1 VTTAAIHPLLLGEGR
16 TPLTPD
22 ALDFLRAEWTPLFL
36 QERIVEA
43 SANRAT
49 LDRWTALAFRIVR
62 AFSDHPFETQ
72 AAISRELALDRNVL
86 VRLNRVLRRSD
97 LAQELIVQRGQA
109 AKYWQNTIAPMA
121 RSGSVRA
128 ALRGESRHPCRV
140 GVYVGVSCMFSCSFC
155 GRHRD
160 ARYSPQDV
168 PSGNAL
174 FDQMVNAA
182 PDGDPYTF
190 YISGGL
196 EPLTNPGLGDL
207 VRAGAARGFKL
218 SLYTNGF
225 MLTPHLL
232 QKQPGLWDLDALR
245 ISLYGANAA
254 EAARVT
260 QHDKAYDQVRRN
272 AAQYLRLRNERRAA
286 TKFGFN
292 FVLLHDHADQVLDIV
307 EMIAEINRE
316 AQDAGGTRRQV
327 DFLTLREDYS
337 VPPDRG
343 LSDDERARLV
353 AMFAELEN
361 RRRHEDLVDL
371 HVDFGY
377 ALYPESQG
385 VVGQPLEMVN
395 YADMRPVGYPQV
407 SVAVDLLGD
416 VYLYREAAFLERP
429 GARRYVIGR
438 LSPTKSLEDVVAEFL
453 ASGQKIEPLP
463 GETAYF
469 DIFDHVV
476 TKLLNQAD
484 EDERFGVPFEDGPVR
499 DRLPHGAELP
509 GRS

>member
-327 DFLTLREDYS
+327 D
-337 VPPDRG
+337 
-343 LSDDERARLV
+343 
-353 AMFAELEN
+353 
-361 RRRHEDLVDL
+361 L

>member
-1 VTTAAIHPLLLGEGR
+1 MTTAAIHPLLRLGER
-16 TPLTPD
+16 HTPLTPE
-22 ALDFLRAEWTPLFL
+22 ALDFLRAQWTPLLL
-36 QERIVEA
+36 QERLVDA
-43 SANRAT
+43 STDRAA
-49 LDRWTALAFRIVR
+49 LDRWTAHAFRIVR
-62 AFSDHPFETQ
+62 TLSDHPFETQ
-72 AAISRELALDRNVL
+72 AAIARDLALDRDAL

-121 RSGSVRA
+121 RPGAVRA
-128 ALRGESRHPCRV
+128 ALRGQSRHPCRV

-160 ARYSPQDV
+160 ARYAAQDV

-174 FDQMVNAA
+174 FDQMVHAA
-182 PDGDPYTF
+182 PDGDPHTF

-196 EPLTNPGLGDL
+196 EPLTNPGLGDF
-207 VRAGAARGFKL
+207 VRAGTARGFRL

-232 QKQPGLWDLDALR
+232 QKQPGLWDLESLR

-254 EAARVT
+254 EATRVT
-260 QHDKAYDQVRRN
+260 QNEKAYDQVRRN
-272 AAQYLRLRNERRAA
+272 AGNYLRLRNERRAA
-286 TKFGFN
+286 TRFGFN

-316 AQDAGGTRRQV
+316 AQDAGGARRQV
-327 DFLTLREDYS
+327 DFLTLREDFS
-337 VPPDRG
+337 VPPDGG
-343 LSDDERARLV
+343 LSDDERERLV
-353 AMFAELEN
+353 AVFAELKERC
-361 RRRHEDLVDL
+361 RREDLADL

-395 YADMRPVGYPQV
+395 YADMRPVGYPQI

-429 GARRYVIGR
+429 GATRYIIGR
-438 LSPTKSLEDVVAEFL
+438 ISPTKSLEDVVAEFL
-453 ASGQKIEPLP
+453 DSGRTIEPLP
-463 GETAYF
+463 GETCYL

-476 TKLLNQAD
+476 TRLLNQAD
-484 EDERFGVPFEDGPVR
+484 EDARFGVPFEEGPVR
-499 DRLPHGAELP
+499 DRLPHGAELH
-509 GRS
+509 

>member
-1 VTTAAIHPLLLGEGR
+1 MTTAEIHPLLLGEGH
-16 TPLTPD
+16 TPLTPE
-22 ALDFLRAEWTPLFL
+22 ALDFLRAQWTPLFL
-36 QERIVEA
+36 QERVVDP

-49 LDRWTALAFRIVR
+49 LDRWTTLGFKIVR
-62 AFSDHPFETQ
+62 ALSDHPFETQ
-72 AAISRELALDRNVL
+72 ADLSRDLALERDEL
-86 VRLNRVLRRSD
+86 VRLNRVLRQSD

-109 AKYWQNTIAPMA
+109 AKYWQNTIGPMA
-121 RSGSVRA
+121 RSGAVRS
-128 ALRGESRHPCRV
+128 ALRGERRHPCRV

-160 ARYSPQDV
+160 ARYAPQDV

-174 FDQMVNAA
+174 FDQMLHAA

-232 QKQPGLWDLDALR
+232 QKQPGLWDLDTLR

-254 EAARVT
+254 EATRVT
-260 QHDKAYDQVRRN
+260 QHGKAYDQVRRN
-272 AAQYLRLRNERRAA
+272 AAQYLRLRNERHAA

-307 EMIAEINRE
+307 EMIAEVNRE

-343 LSDDERARLV
+343 LSEAERARLV
-353 AMFAELEN
+353 AMFAELKE
-361 RRRHEDLVDL
+361 RRRREDLADL

-377 ALYPESQG
+377 ALYPESEG
-385 VVGQPLEMVN
+385 VVGQPLEMVSHTG
-395 YADMRPVGYPQV
+395 MRPTGYPQV

-416 VYLYREAAFLERP
+416 VYLYRESAFLERP
-429 GARRYVIGR
+429 GATRYIIGR
-438 LSPTKSLEDVVAEFL
+438 LTPTKSLEEVVAEFL
-453 ASGQKIEPLP
+453 ASGRAIESRP
-463 GETAYF
+463 GDTAYF
-469 DIFDHVV
+469 DIFDHVI

-484 EDERFGVPFEDGPVR
+484 DDARFGVPFEQGPVR
-499 DRLPHGAELP
+499 DRLPYGAEL
-509 GRS
+509 R

>member
-1 VTTAAIHPLLLGEGR
+1 LVTTAAIHPLLLAEGHG
-16 TPLTPD
+16 PLTAD
-22 ALDFLRAEWTPLFL
+22 ALDFLRAQWTPLFV
-36 QERIVEA
+36 QERLVEA
-43 SANRAT
+43 SATRAT
-49 LDRWTALAFRIVR
+49 LDHWTALAFRIVR
-62 AFSDHPFETQ
+62 ALSHHPFETQ
-72 AAISRELALDRNVL
+72 ADISRDLGLDRDVL
-86 VRLNRVLRRSD
+86 VRLNRVLRQSD

-109 AKYWQNTIAPMA
+109 AKYWQNTIVPMA
-121 RSGSVRA
+121 RSGAVRA

-140 GVYVGVSCMFSCSFC
+140 GVYVGVSCMFYCSFC

-174 FDQMVNAA
+174 FDQMLHAA

-196 EPLTNPGLGDL
+196 EPLTNPGLGEL

-232 QKQPGLWDLDALR
+232 QKQPGLWDLDTLR
-245 ISLYGANAA
+245 ISLYGGNAA

-272 AAQYLRLRNERRAA
+272 AAQYLRLRNERGAA

-307 EMIAEINRE
+307 EMIAAINRE

-337 VPPDRG
+337 VPPERG

-353 AMFAELEN
+353 AMFAELKD
-361 RRRHEDLVDL
+361 RRRREDLIDL

-385 VVGQPLEMVN
+385 VVGEPLDMVS

-429 GARRYVIGR
+429 GAKRYIIGR

-453 ASGQKIEPLP
+453 ASGQTIEPLP
-463 GETAYF
+463 GETGYF

-484 EDERFGVPFEDGPVR
+484 EDERFGVPFEQGPVR
-499 DRLPHGAELP
+499 DRLPHGAEL
-509 GRS
+509 RS